1 MNVES
6 KPNKA
11 LVIVDLMEQY
21 GEHIQQITSVD
32 DHIEV
37 VPKLQESADKIPG
50 IFDGVDIY
58 VITLPLAKEELKK
71 FLKKNVPGQYSV
83 YSVGLIDFPYTQ
95 YTLKVVAFSD
105 EHIHLIPEEFKGY
118 AVDVEISS
126 EISTEHEA

>member
-1 MNVES
+1 MNNDQTS
-6 KPNKA
+6 KQNKA

-21 GEHIQQITSVD
+21 GEYIQQITSID

-37 VPKLQESADKIPG
+37 IPKLQEDADKIPG

-58 VITLPLAKEELKK
+58 VITLLLAKEELKK
-71 FLKKNVPGQYSV
+71 FLKENVPGQYSV
-83 YSVGLIDFPYTQ
+83 GLMAQ
-95 YTLKVVAFSD
+95 HTLKVIAFSD

-126 EISTEHEA
+126 EISMDW